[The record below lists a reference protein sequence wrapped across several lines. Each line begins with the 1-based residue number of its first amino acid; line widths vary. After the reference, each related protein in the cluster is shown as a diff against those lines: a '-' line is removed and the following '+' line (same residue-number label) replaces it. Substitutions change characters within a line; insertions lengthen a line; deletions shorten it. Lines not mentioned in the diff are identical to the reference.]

1 MILEKLRPHVG
12 RILLVFIF
20 IVLSSSTVVWTIS
33 DRTPPPWDPADHIS
47 AAYDYYC
54 LIARLDLRGFAR
66 EIFAAPHYYA
76 PMVHLAS
83 AIVFLAFG
91 ASRLTGIAVNLISLA
106 CLMWAVSYMSRTLYG
121 QTQTD
126 RVSTPHSTK
135 SSSQLAL
142 TVLPALVCACY
153 HFNAWLMHDAFLDFP
168 LIATVAVSFA
178 LLIRAGDFKDRRAA
192 LLFGISVG
200 IGLLVKQTFAF
211 FFVLPAFYVA
221 LRVLFGR
228 DRRAIANLALAAV
241 VGAVIAAVW
250 YAPHFRD
257 VIEVYNQNQ
266 HAAIDEG
273 EAPLYS
279 FDSNFF
285 YVHALIS
292 MQMQLPL
299 GLLFLGGVVYS
310 LVRCRRGSLLLY
322 LWLISGIGV
331 FALVANK
338 DVRYTVPVLPAA
350 ALLSLCWLRELRP
363 ARGRTSSSTGPS
375 SDRPPGGIGA
385 KAPLVLKR
393 ALVAAIAVWSLVS
406 FFNAQWPRPGF
417 GYAIDTPRWRWMV
430 YARNYYGFD
439 HRPLQEDWSV
449 PDIVRSIAQKYSED
463 RRSGSHPKLP
473 GDGVDNARAPSPNES
488 VSPQTAAAEGRA
500 TLGVV
505 VNLPYLN
512 PSSVA
517 VEARLMSPERA
528 GPPVIRVEWIVVES
542 ALDRI
547 DECDYLL
554 VRTGLE
560 YAEWSSAAE
569 REVASLIRLHPER
582 FTRVASF
589 PIPPREAEAVIYRL
603 EK

>member
-1 MILEKLRPHVG
+1 MILDKLRPHLG

-20 IVLSSSTVVWTIS
+20 ILLSLSTVVWTIS

-47 AAYDYYC
+47 AAYDYYG
-54 LIARLDLRGFAR
+54 LLARLDLRGFAR
-66 EIFAAPHYYA
+66 ELFAAPHYYA
-76 PMVHLAS
+76 PMVHLTS

-91 ASRLTGIAVNLISLA
+91 ASRVTGIAVNLISLA
-106 CLMWAVSYMSRTLYG
+106 CLMWAMSYMARALYG
-121 QTQTD
+121 YARND
-126 RVSTPHSTK
+126 RDSTASPP
-135 SSSQLAL
+135 QLGL

-168 LIATVAVSFA
+168 LVATVAVSFA

-228 DRRAIANLALAAV
+228 DRRAIANLALA
-241 VGAVIAAVW
+241 GAAGVVIAAVW

-257 VIEVYNQNQ
+257 VIAVYDQNR

-279 FDSNFF
+279 FESNFF

-299 GLLFLGGVVYS
+299 GLLFLGGVLYS
-310 LVRCRRGSLLLY
+310 LVRCRKESVLLY

-350 ALLSLCWLRELRP
+350 ALLSFCWLRELTH
-363 ARGRTSSSTGPS
+363 GRSSSSTPNHA
-375 SDRPPGGIGA
+375 PGGFAA
-385 KAPLVLKR
+385 KTSILKR
-393 ALVAAIAVWSLVS
+393 APLAAIAVWSLLS

-439 HRPLQEDWSV
+439 HRPLEEDWSV
-449 PDIVRSIAQKYSED
+449 AEIVRSVMQKSAED
-463 RRSGSHPKLP
+463 RRSGSQLDVPAQ
-473 GDGVDNARAPSPNES
+473 GVDRARAPSPNES
-488 VSPQTAAAEGRA
+488 VSPRTAAAEDRP

-517 VEARLMSPERA
+517 LQARLMSNERA
-528 GPPVIRVEWIVVES
+528 GPPVIKVEWIVVES

-547 DECDYLL
+547 DGCDYVL
-554 VRTGLE
+554 VRSGLE

-569 REVASLIRLHPER
+569 REVAALIRAHPER

-589 PIPPREAEAVIYRL
+589 PIPLKEAESVIYRL

>member
-1 MILEKLRPHVG
+1 MILEKLRPHLG

-20 IVLSSSTVVWTIS
+20 IVLCSSTVVWTIS

-47 AAYDYYC
+47 AAYDYYS
-54 LIARLDLRGFAR
+54 LLGRLDLRGFAR
-66 EIFAAPHYYA
+66 DIFAGPHYYA
-76 PMVHLAS
+76 PGVHLIS

-106 CLMWAVSYMSRTLYG
+106 CLMWALSGMARTLYG
-121 QTQTD
+121 QTQDD
-126 RVSTPHSTK
+126 RDSKPDSTNPSP
-135 SSSQLAL
+135 QLAL

-168 LIATVAVSFA
+168 LMAAVAVSFA

-221 LRVLFGR
+221 LRVFFGR
-228 DRRAIANLALAAV
+228 DRRAMGNLALAV
-241 VGAVIAAVW
+241 VAGVAIAAVW

-257 VIEVYNQNQ
+257 VIAVYHQNR
-266 HAAIDEG
+266 HAALDEG
-273 EAPLYS
+273 EAPLFS
-279 FDSNFF
+279 FESNFF

-299 GLLFLGGVVYS
+299 GLLFLGGTLYS
-310 LVRCRRGSLLLY
+310 LVRCRRESVLLY

-350 ALLSLCWLRELRP
+350 ALLSLCWLRELRA
-363 ARGRTSSSTGPS
+363 ARGGTSH
-375 SDRPPGGIGA
+375 PGRAGIA
-385 KAPLVLKR
+385 ARVPVVLKL
-393 ALVAAIAVWSLVS
+393 APVAAIAVWSLVS
-406 FFNAQWPRPGF
+406 FFNAQWPRSGF

-439 HRPLQEDWSV
+439 HRPLPEDWNV
-449 PDIVRSIAQKYSED
+449 PEIVRTIVQKSAED
-463 RRSGSHPKLP
+463 RRSGSQP
-473 GDGVDNARAPSPNES
+473 NARTDAGDKAPAVSPNES

-517 VEARLMSPERA
+517 LEARLVSTKRA

-542 ALDRI
+542 AIDRI
-547 DECDYLL
+547 DGCDYLL

-569 REVASLIRLHPER
+569 REVARLIRAHPER

-589 PIPPREAEAVIYRL
+589 PIPLKKAEAVIYRL